1 MRTDKGYQ
9 VARVLSPLTWDVSQ
23 KETVVPL
30 SGPPKSW
37 IQPHGTTPGCI
48 ACKQRESK
56 GTLHGRVHGKN
67 CKQRY
72 KEFLEQELRKRRERE
87 REFGEAVAS
96 SSKKGWWETAS
107 SGPNGLNRAKS
118 SDYLQ
123 EFPFHISVFLKHKE
137 CIVVANSPYT
147 KQHWSLVSQSI
158 EVPHQTSTWCQC
170 LDELPLWRLCHQI
183 RVRPGF
189 LLLGDLWDCCMLCMC
204 RRPYVPCQSTENR
217 TEDGGISHPPIGV
230 PTRMKE
236 AGPPLA
242 EWAHETILKRRVFGG
257 WQLKRTLISD

>member
-87 REFGEAVAS
+87 RVRRS
-96 SSKKGWWETAS
+96 SCFLLQKGLM
-107 SGPNGLNRAKS
+107 GNGLFR
-118 SDYLQ
+118 
-123 EFPFHISVFLKHKE
+123 
-137 CIVVANSPYT
+137 
-147 KQHWSLVSQSI
+147 
-158 EVPHQTSTWCQC
+158 
-170 LDELPLWRLCHQI
+170 
-183 RVRPGF
+183 
-189 LLLGDLWDCCMLCMC
+189 
-204 RRPYVPCQSTENR
+204 
-217 TEDGGISHPPIGV
+217 
-230 PTRMKE
+230 
-236 AGPPLA
+236 A
-242 EWAHETILKRRVFGG
+242 EWLKQGQILRLPSGIPFSHLCLLETQGMHSRRQQPVYQATLKFG
-257 WQLKRTLISD
+257 